1 MFPIL
6 LVAAGVLFKGASMM
20 VRSSADEKHRSA
32 LHLVSEAEKEAYILL
47 CRAQKAIDVLIVTRS
62 QLLEHAIAP
71 AIETLRVMQVSMK
84 SKGVSWPQECLE
96 LFSSPLISEIER
108 ITEGVANLPQHLEKG
123 ISAQVYANA
132 SRNLTSGR
140 SMDVALASDALAL
153 LGAVDLVRAL
163 WDTRSTNQTVSQFA
177 LDAASIRKRAARFIA
192 IEERAKSLRQATLAN
207 GYAVYRQNQV
217 FETVIRISGAEEL
230 ASRRMTTHT
239 AMFTQSLKTL
249 VQLLKIRVIGEDDEV
264 DRAVF

>member
-84 SKGVSWPQECLE
+84 SKGVS
-96 LFSSPLISEIER
+96 
-108 ITEGVANLPQHLEKG
+108 
-123 ISAQVYANA
+123 
-132 SRNLTSGR
+132 
-140 SMDVALASDALAL
+140 
-153 LGAVDLVRAL
+153 
-163 WDTRSTNQTVSQFA
+163 
-177 LDAASIRKRAARFIA
+177 
-192 IEERAKSLRQATLAN
+192 
-207 GYAVYRQNQV
+207 
-217 FETVIRISGAEEL
+217 
-230 ASRRMTTHT
+230 
-239 AMFTQSLKTL
+239 
-249 VQLLKIRVIGEDDEV
+249 
-264 DRAVF
+264 